1 MPEQL
6 FVYGTLMDPTVQLA
20 VFGRA
25 IRGRPDTLA
34 DFEKSSIRLGGR
46 VYPIIKPESGSSVK
60 GLVISVTPAELAHI
74 DQYEGEAYRRKK
86 VNLISGKKVWVY
98 QASSVDHSA
107 SKTAPVG

>member
-6 FVYGTLMDPTVQLA
+6 FVYGTLMDPIIQFAVLGRTV
-20 VFGRA
+20 
-25 IRGRPDTLA
+25 RGAPDRLA
-34 DFEKSSIRLGGR
+34 DYRKSSIRLGGQ
-46 VYPIIKPESGSSVK
+46 VFPTIKPESGSSVK
-60 GLVISVTPAELAHI
+60 GLVISVTPAELVHI